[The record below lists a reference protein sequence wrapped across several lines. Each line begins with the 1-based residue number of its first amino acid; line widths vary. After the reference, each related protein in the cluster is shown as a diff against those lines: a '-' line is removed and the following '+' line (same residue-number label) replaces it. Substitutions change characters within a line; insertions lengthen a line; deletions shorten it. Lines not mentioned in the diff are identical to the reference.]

1 MQHKELRLGV
11 VLTGGVSLVVYIHGV
26 SKELLKLVRASRAY
40 HDRDRTEGRPP
51 EAYEDS
57 CPGREV
63 DTERVYFD
71 LLKALGRR
79 LDIRIVLDVIAGAS
93 AGGVNGVVL
102 ARALA
107 HDMDI
112 DSHRAMWL
120 QHADAIELLDEQ
132 AGRWSKFALRPVL
145 GWLLANRLKTTAPE
159 AETREKLATF
169 MRSRWF
175 HPPFSGPR
183 YSGWLLDAFDDMARH
198 APPGGSLLPEGH
210 PLDLYVS
217 VTDFHGH
224 TNRLPL
230 HNPAEIVERDHR
242 HVLNFRYLNMM
253 HGGVRSDF
261 TSEHVP
267 GLTFAARATSC
278 FPGAFPPARISE
290 IDDVLAQRNRTWTG
304 RDGFVRNKLGAFTAD
319 GRSMEDVFLID
330 GSVVN
335 NKPFDPA
342 IKAVAG
348 RPAYRAV
355 TRRLLFIEPDPPEL
369 LDTEATGAPGFFRTI
384 LASMAEIPRNEPIND
399 DLSRIHEFNRHTRLI
414 GQVIDQVQPQV
425 DGYVETILPPA
436 GSELMPTAHK
446 IAEWRN
452 TANEQAAE
460 RAGYAFQGYF
470 RLKVLRVVDKL
481 GALAGSLAADPAVA
495 ARPGTA
501 PTGFA
506 DALSSFGISG
516 EERVPG
522 TPASPAEIEFLKTFD
537 LDFRIRR
544 LRFVIR
550 RLNRLYGRVR
560 TDPEI
565 EAHVERLDEL
575 KATLYGLIEEARKR
589 RNPSFYD
596 EDTTAGLRRALK
608 PSGLVPEEVRM
619 ALERLGEGM
628 ALVPLDAASDE
639 VFAVMVPNYIPA
651 RLRRELYSAYLA
663 FSFYDV
669 LTLPMAQLEGFEE
682 LEEILIDRISPADA
696 MAIRTGGAR
705 ATLRGTAMRRF
716 AGFFNRS
723 YRENDYLWG
732 RLNAA
737 DRLVDI
743 LLGAVEE
750 TDLVHGIDPLA
761 FKHRLFEAI
770 LDAEA
775 PFLKADE
782 NLIPGLRAEIAG
794 LAASGGPQS

>member
-40 HDRDRTEGRPP
+40 HDRDRTDGQPP

-57 CPGREV
+57 CTGREI

-71 LLKALGRR
+71 LLKALGRH

-93 AGGVNGVVL
+93 AGGVNGIVL

-107 HDMDI
+107 HDLDI

-132 AGRWSKFALRPVL
+132 TGRWSKFALRPVL
-145 GWLLANRLKTTAPE
+145 GWLLSSRFKTTAPE

-183 YSGWLLDAFDDMARH
+183 YSGWLLDAFDAMARH

-230 HNPAEIVERDHR
+230 HNPAEIIERDHR

-253 HGGVRSDF
+253 QGGLRSDF
-261 TSEHVP
+261 TAEHVP

-290 IDDVLAQRNRTWTG
+290 IDDILAERNRDWIG
-304 RDGFVRNKLGAFTAD
+304 REDFVRDKLATFTTD
-319 GRSMEDVFLID
+319 GRSISDVFLID

-369 LDTEATGAPGFFRTI
+369 ADAEAFGAPGFFRTI

-399 DLSRIHEFNRHTRLI
+399 DLARVHEFNRHTRLI

-425 DGYVETILPPA
+425 DGYVETILPPPET
-436 GSELMPTAHK
+436 ELMPSAER
-446 IAEWRN
+446 IAAWRSD
-452 TANEQAAE
+452 ANEQAAE

-470 RLKVLRVVDKL
+470 RLKVLRVAERL
-481 GALAGSLAADPAVA
+481 GALAGALAADPAAA
-495 ARPGTA
+495 ARPGGA
-501 PTGFA
+501 PTGLA
-506 DALSSFGISG
+506 AALSTLGISG
-516 EERVPG
+516 EDSVPG
-522 TPASPAEIEFLKTFD
+522 TPASPAEIDFLKTFD

-575 KATLYGLIEEARKR
+575 KATLYGLIESARR
-589 RNPSFYD
+589 RRSPGFYGEETASELRSVFSAPAPSSAD
-596 EDTTAGLRRALK
+596 ITAAIEG
-608 PSGLVPEEVRM
+608 
-619 ALERLGEGM
+619 LGESM
-628 ALVPLDAASDE
+628 ALVPLDAEIDE
-639 VFAVMVPNYIPA
+639 VFAVMVPNYTPA

-669 LTLPMAQLEGFEE
+669 LTLPMAQLDGFEE

-696 MAIRTGGAR
+696 VAIRTGGAS

-716 AGFFNRS
+716 AGFFNRA

-750 TDLVHGIDPLA
+750 TDLLHGIDAAA

-770 LDAEA
+770 LDAEE

-782 NLIPGLRAEIAG
+782 NLIADLRQEIAG
-794 LAASGGPQS
+794 VKATGAERT

>member
-40 HDRDRTEGRPP
+40 HDRDDTDGRVPDT
-51 EAYEDS
+51 YTDS

-71 LLKALGRR
+71 LLKALGSR

-93 AGGVNGVVL
+93 AGGVNGIVL

-112 DSHRAMWL
+112 DAHRAMWL
-120 QHADAIELLDEQ
+120 RHADAIELLDER
-132 AGRWSKFALRPVL
+132 AGRWSKFALRPLL
-145 GWLLANRLKTTAPE
+145 GWLLSSRLGDIAPE
-159 AETREKLATF
+159 PETRQKLAAF
-169 MRSRWF
+169 VRSRWF

-183 YSGWLLDAFDDMARH
+183 YSAWLLDAFDAMARH

-224 TNRLPL
+224 TNHLPL
-230 HNPAEIVERDHR
+230 HNPPEIIERDHR

-253 HGGVRSDF
+253 QGEALSDF
-261 TSEHVP
+261 GADDVP
-267 GLTFAARATSC
+267 ALTFAARATSC

-290 IDDVLAQRNRTWTG
+290 IDDLLTRRERTWPG
-304 RDGFVRNKLGAFTAD
+304 RDRFVQSKLGAFTVD
-319 GRSMEDVFLID
+319 GRPIEDVFLID

-342 IKAVAG
+342 IRAVAG

-355 TRRLLFIEPDPPEL
+355 TRRILFVEPNPAEQSDA
-369 LDTEATGAPGFFRTI
+369 EAAGAPGFFRTI
-384 LASMAEIPRNEPIND
+384 LASLAEIPRNEPIND
-399 DLSRIHEFNRHTRLI
+399 DLERVHEFNRHTRLI

-425 DGYVETILPPA
+425 DGHVESILPPPD
-436 GSELMPTAHK
+436 GELMPTATT
-446 IAEWRN
+446 IAAWRD
-452 TANEQAAE
+452 TANKQAADG
-460 RAGYAFQGYF
+460 AGYAFQGYF
-470 RLKVLRVVDKL
+470 RLKVLRVVERL
-481 GALAGSLAADPAVA
+481 GALVAALTLSGPAPLRPGAVPAGFVAALDAFGIRGADPPV
-495 ARPGTA
+495 
-501 PTGFA
+501 
-506 DALSSFGISG
+506 D
-516 EERVPG
+516 
-522 TPASPAEIEFLKTFD
+522 TPASPAEIEFLKSFD

-550 RLNRLYGRVR
+550 RLNRLYGQVR
-560 TDPEI
+560 TNPEI
-565 EAHVERLDEL
+565 EAHIDRLDEL
-575 KATLYGLIEEARKR
+575 KATFYGLIENARKR
-589 RNPSFYD
+589 RDPAMYD
-596 EDTTAGLRRALK
+596 RETAQALSEALGGANRAPEAARR
-608 PSGLVPEEVRM
+608 
-619 ALERLGEGM
+619 ALERLGEAMG
-628 ALVPLDAASDE
+628 LVPLDEEIDE

-651 RLRRELYSAYLA
+651 RLRRDLFSAYLA

-669 LTLPMAQLEGFEE
+669 LTFPMARWEGFEE

-696 MAIRTGGAR
+696 QAIREDGSA
-705 ATLRGTAMRRF
+705 ATLRGIAMRGF
-716 AGFFNRS
+716 AGFFNRA

-743 LLGAVEE
+743 VLGAVEE
-750 TDLVHGIDPLA
+750 TDLIHGIDAAA
-761 FKHRLFEAI
+761 FKHRLFTAI
-770 LDAEA
+770 LDAEE
-775 PFLKADE
+775 PHLKTDE
-782 NLIPGLRAEIAG
+782 SLIPDLRQEIAD
-794 LAASGGPQS
+794 LAASGWKRS